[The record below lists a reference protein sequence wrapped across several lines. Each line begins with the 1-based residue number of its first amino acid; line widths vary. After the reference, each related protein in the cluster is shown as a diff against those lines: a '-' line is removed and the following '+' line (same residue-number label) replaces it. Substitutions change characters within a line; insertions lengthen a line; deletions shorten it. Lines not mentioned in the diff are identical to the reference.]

1 MKPSATPRQRA
12 DKRVEQRSDQR
23 VVHPAG
29 LSSALR
35 LHGRRVMLRPL
46 AANDFAAFS
55 EVRIRNGRWLT
66 DWEPVRPAAAV
77 DPAYNAEAFERRCV
91 VRERERAAGNAYSF
105 GIFVDSVFCGEV
117 NLNGVTRGSMQSAT
131 VGYWVDHAKA
141 GHGYVPEAVAV
152 VTRFAFEQLRLHRL
166 EICIIPRNAN
176 SLRVVHKLEWRYE
189 GRAERFLE
197 INGVWEDHDRF
208 GFTTEEW
215 DIRAEELS
223 RDWL

>member
-1 MKPSATPRQRA
+1 
-12 DKRVEQRSDQR
+12 
-23 VVHPAG
+23 
-29 LSSALR
+29 
-35 LHGRRVMLRPL
+35 MLRPL

-66 DWEPVRPAAAV
+66 DWEPLRPAAAV

-208 GFTTEEW
+208 GFTIEEW
-215 DIRAEELS
+215 DIRAEDLS

>member
-12 DKRVEQRSDQR
+12 EQRSDQR

-46 AANDFAAFS
+46 VANDFAAFS

-66 DWEPVRPAAAV
+66 DWEPLRPMAGV
-77 DPAYNAEAFERRCV
+77 DPAHNAEAFERRCV

-105 GIFVDSVFCGEV
+105 GIFIDSMFCGEV

-152 VTRFAFEQLRLHRL
+152 VTHFAFEQLRLHRL

>member
-12 DKRVEQRSDQR
+12 EQRSDQR
-23 VVHPAG
+23 AVHPAG

-46 AANDFAAFS
+46 VASDFAAFS

-66 DWEPVRPAAAV
+66 DWEPLRPAAAV

-105 GIFVDSVFCGEV
+105 GIFVDSMFCGEV

-215 DIRAEELS
+215 DIRAEDLS

>member
-12 DKRVEQRSDQR
+12 ERRSDQR

-46 AANDFAAFS
+46 VASDFAAFS

-66 DWEPVRPAAAV
+66 DWEPLRPAAAV

-215 DIRAEELS
+215 DIRAEDLS

>member
-12 DKRVEQRSDQR
+12 DKRAEQR

-66 DWEPVRPAAAV
+66 DWEPLRPAAAV

-105 GIFVDSVFCGEV
+105 GIFVDSMFCGEV

-176 SLRVVHKLEWRYE
+176 SMRVVHKLEWRYE

-215 DIRAEELS
+215 DDRAEELS
-223 RDWL
+223 RAWLA

>member
-12 DKRVEQRSDQR
+12 EQRSDQR

-46 AANDFAAFS
+46 VANDFAAFS

-66 DWEPVRPAAAV
+66 DWEPLRPMAGV
-77 DPAYNAEAFERRCV
+77 DPAHNAEAFERRCV

-105 GIFVDSVFCGEV
+105 GIFIDSMFCGEV

-152 VTRFAFEQLRLHRL
+152 VTHFAFEQLRLHRL

-208 GFTTEEW
+208 GFTSEEW
-215 DIRAEELS
+215 DIRAQDLG
-223 RDWL
+223 RNWL

>member
-1 MKPSATPRQRA
+1 MPIDNIFGIAGSALNTSIAVAFRESAVQLLGQTGQRA
-12 DKRVEQRSDQR
+12 LPV
-23 VVHPAG
+23 
-29 LSSALR
+29 
-35 LHGRRVMLRPL
+35 
-46 AANDFAAFS
+46 
-55 EVRIRNGRWLT
+55 EVRPQIL
-66 DWEPVRPAAAV
+66 
-77 DPAYNAEAFERRCV
+77 YNPEMRSPNFFLPGVIGIVLQIATTFATAMSL

-105 GIFVDSVFCGEV
+105 GIFIDSIFCGEV
-117 NLNGVTRGSMQSAT
+117 NLNSVTRGSMQSAT

-189 GRAERFLE
+189 GCAERFLE
-197 INGVWEDHDRF
+197 INGLWEDHDRF
-208 GFTTEEW
+208 GFTSEEW
-215 DIRAEELS
+215 TERAEELS

>member
-12 DKRVEQRSDQR
+12 EQRSDQR

-46 AANDFAAFS
+46 VANDFAAFS

-66 DWEPVRPAAAV
+66 DWEPLRPMAGV
-77 DPAYNAEAFERRCV
+77 DPAHNAEAFERRCV

-105 GIFVDSVFCGEV
+105 GIFIDSIFCGEV

-152 VTRFAFEQLRLHRL
+152 VTHFAFEQLRLHRL

-208 GFTTEEW
+208 GFTSEEW
-215 DIRAEELS
+215 DIRAQDLG
-223 RDWL
+223 RNWL

>member
-1 MKPSATPRQRA
+1 MKPSATPRQRV
-12 DKRVEQRSDQR
+12 DKGSDQR

-46 AANDFAAFS
+46 VASDFAAFS

-66 DWEPVRPAAAV
+66 DWEPLRPAAAV
-77 DPAYNAEAFERRCV
+77 DPAHNAEAFERRCV

>member
-12 DKRVEQRSDQR
+12 EQRSDQR
-23 VVHPAG
+23 AVHPAG

-46 AANDFAAFS
+46 VASDFAAFS

-66 DWEPVRPAAAV
+66 DWEPLRPAAAV
-77 DPAYNAEAFERRCV
+77 DPAHNAEAFERRCV

-105 GIFVDSVFCGEV
+105 GIFIDSIFCGEV
-117 NLNGVTRGSMQSAT
+117 NLNGMTRGSMQSAT

-208 GFTTEEW
+208 GFTSEEW
-215 DIRAEELS
+215 DIRAEDLS

>member
-12 DKRVEQRSDQR
+12 EQRSDQR
-23 VVHPAG
+23 AVHPAG

-46 AANDFAAFS
+46 VASDFAAFS

-66 DWEPVRPAAAV
+66 DWEPLRPAAAV
-77 DPAYNAEAFERRCV
+77 EPAHNAEAFERRCV

-105 GIFVDSVFCGEV
+105 GIFIDSIFCGEV

-208 GFTTEEW
+208 GFTSEEW
-215 DIRAEELS
+215 DIRAEDLS

>member
-1 MKPSATPRQRA
+1 MKPSTTPRQRVKQR
-12 DKRVEQRSDQR
+12 DEQRADQH

-29 LSSALR
+29 LSNALR
-35 LHGRRVMLRPL
+35 LHGRRIMLRPL
-46 AANDFAAFS
+46 VASDFTAFS
-55 EVRIRNGRWLT
+55 EVRTRNGRWLT
-66 DWEPVRPAAAV
+66 DWEPLRPAASA
-77 DPAYNAEAFERRCV
+77 DPAINTEAFERRCV

-105 GIFVDSVFCGEV
+105 GIFIDSIFCGEV
-117 NLNGVTRGSMQSAT
+117 NLNSVTRGSMQSAT

-141 GHGYVPEAVAV
+141 GRGYVPEAVAV

-189 GRAERFLE
+189 GCAERFLE
-197 INGVWEDHDRF
+197 INGLWEDHDRF
-208 GFTTEEW
+208 GFTSEEW
-215 DIRAEELS
+215 TERAEELS

>member
-12 DKRVEQRSDQR
+12 ERRSDQR

-46 AANDFAAFS
+46 VASDFAAFS

-66 DWEPVRPAAAV
+66 DWEPLRPAAAV
-77 DPAYNAEAFERRCV
+77 DPAYNAEAFERRCA

-105 GIFVDSVFCGEV
+105 GIFVDSMFCGEV

>member
-12 DKRVEQRSDQR
+12 EQRSDQR

-46 AANDFAAFS
+46 VANDFAAFS

-66 DWEPVRPAAAV
+66 DWEPLRPAAAV
-77 DPAYNAEAFERRCV
+77 DPAHNAEAFERRCV

-105 GIFVDSVFCGEV
+105 GIFIDSMFCGEV

-152 VTRFAFEQLRLHRL
+152 VTHFAFEQLRLHRL